1 MHEASGFTIWE
12 YSAIIFAVVVVAK
25 IISKSTRTVDVLWFI
40 LAGAILTN
48 MGLLPEHNEF
58 LETIGDWGILFI
70 MFALGLEEDLRRF
83 AQGLKRSTGVA
94 LIGAAFPFMAGYG
107 TANLFGYDHNSAM
120 IWGLT
125 MTATAVSLTM
135 MSLRSDRMHRSTAAT
150 GIMTAAVIDDVLSL
164 VGVAILI
171 PIILSSSA
179 SGDGGTA
186 NFVDISII
194 LLKVIAFF
202 AITLFMGLVAF
213 PENTPHKISNKATL
227 FQRVDHKV
235 SQLLA
240 LVGARQFL
248 MIHGGEFTPLIMLFI
263 AMFLGVVA
271 HLLGF
276 HPAIGAYFAGLFL
289 HADYFIH
296 KKTKK
301 VKNAEGEIVEEQD
314 VDEKFH
320 ESSLVINHI
329 AFTIFGPIFFVN
341 MGGKL
346 KFDLEVMLHALPAA
360 LALFLAVLI
369 FQVTSACLAARF
381 TGRYKWHEGVMIGLG
396 MLGRAE
402 LAFIVINIAFVQSKI
417 IDISQFYILMI
428 AAFLLN
434 ITVPLSLKWWK
445 PYYLGYK
452 QLRVLG
458 ITLSRP
464 DAAPIPN
471 DMPEY
476 REMMEEERRRYL
488 PDA

>member
-1 MHEASGFTIWE
+1 M
-12 YSAIIFAVVVVAK
+12 
-25 IISKSTRTVDVLWFI
+25 
-40 LAGAILTN
+40 
-48 MGLLPEHNEF
+48 
-58 LETIGDWGILFI
+58 
-70 MFALGLEEDLRRF
+70 
-83 AQGLKRSTGVA
+83 
-94 LIGAAFPFMAGYG
+94 
-107 TANLFGYDHNSAM
+107 
-120 IWGLT
+120 
-125 MTATAVSLTM
+125 
-135 MSLRSDRMHRSTAAT
+135 
-150 GIMTAAVIDDVLSL
+150 
-164 VGVAILI
+164 
-171 PIILSSSA
+171 
-179 SGDGGTA
+179 
-186 NFVDISII
+186 
-194 LLKVIAFF
+194 
-202 AITLFMGLVAF
+202 
-213 PENTPHKISNKATL
+213 
-227 FQRVDHKV
+227 
-235 SQLLA
+235 
-240 LVGARQFL
+240 
-248 MIHGGEFTPLIMLFI
+248 
-263 AMFLGVVA
+263 
-271 HLLGF
+271 
-276 HPAIGAYFAGLFL
+276 
-289 HADYFIH
+289 
-296 KKTKK
+296 
-301 VKNAEGEIVEEQD
+301 KNAEGEIVEEQD

-434 ITVPLSLKWWK
+434 ITVPFSLKWWK